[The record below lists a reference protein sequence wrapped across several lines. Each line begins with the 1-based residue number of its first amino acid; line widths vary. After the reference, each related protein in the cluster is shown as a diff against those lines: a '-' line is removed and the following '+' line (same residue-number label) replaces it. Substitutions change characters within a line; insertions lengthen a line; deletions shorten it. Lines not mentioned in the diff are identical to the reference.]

1 MCTLWVRISTT
12 TKGQCMPP
20 YDFFSA
26 AIELSVL
33 VVKQMEIG
41 PSAGLSFLRDLW
53 AWCSFQHIRLKV
65 YCCEVDMKGKIQ
77 PFPCS
82 YSEANCLVPVVEKG
96 ADCFWNNIF
105 AGQKID
111 LCCKKNP
118 NFSTGTETEILCRSK
133 GLIMLNTMCGIY
145 CAVET
150 LCFSDE

>member
-1 MCTLWVRISTT
+1 MCTLRVRISTT

-33 VVKQMEIG
+33 AVKQMEIE
-41 PSAGLSFLRDLW
+41 PIAGLSFLRDLV

-65 YCCEVDMKGKIQ
+65 YRCKQDMKRKIL
-77 PFPCS
+77 PFSCS
-82 YSEANCLVPVVEKG
+82 YSEANCLVPVVNKR
-96 ADCFWNNIF
+96 ADCFWNSIF
-105 AGQKID
+105 VGQKID
-111 LCCKKNP
+111 LCCKRNP
-118 NFSTGTETEILCRSK
+118 NFSTSTETEILCRSK

-150 LCFSDE
+150 LSFSDE